1 MKSLTFRYPE
11 PMRVLF
17 CVIGFVPLLLLAGI
31 TIGQI
36 QLGSDI
42 PTRLWAFLIFS
53 ILPFIVIH
61 VVFTEL
67 RIEEDKLSLRRL
79 FWTRSVTWSDILQVK
94 HAPSVRRLNLST
106 PFGIISVHKQFR
118 GYPEIYRILRERIA
132 PAAFEP
138 PPSGLIVVSSSLLR
152 RLRFLM
158 PVVLVWLGWGA
169 SLNSNYIA
177 WAPYFYVAAI
187 MVLFSAFFLVFLQ
200 IEFNAHEI
208 RIVYPM
214 RTVTYAAN
222 DIREIKLVQGFK
234 DIALQ
239 LTFVNRSLKLGEG
252 ELEMPPERL
261 AEGLRLVYGI
271 QEIHPVN
278 AD

>member
-36 QLGSDI
+36 QLGSDG
-42 PTRLWAFLIFS
+42 PTRLWAFLICS
-53 ILPFIVIH
+53 LIPLLVIH

-67 RIEEDKLSLRRL
+67 RIAEDKISLRRL
-79 FWTRSVTWSDILQVK
+79 FWTKSVPWSEILTVK
-94 HAPSVRRLNLST
+94 HAPSVRRLNLDT

-138 PPSGLIVVSSSLLR
+138 VPAGFIVVSSSPFR
-152 RLRFLM
+152 RLRFVM
-158 PVVLVWLGWGA
+158 PIVLAWLGWGA
-169 SLNSNYIA
+169 SLNSHYVS
-177 WAPYFYVAAI
+177 WAPYFYVAAFI
-187 MVLFSAFFLVFLQ
+187 VLLSAIFLVFIQ
-200 IEFNAHEI
+200 IEFNEKEI
-208 RIVYPM
+208 RLVYPM
-214 RTVTYAAN
+214 RTVTYAV
-222 DIREIKLVQGFK
+222 DDMREIKLVQGFK

-239 LTFVNRSLKLGEG
+239 LSFVNRSLELGEA

-261 AEGLRLVYGI
+261 AEGLREVYGK
-271 QEIHPVN
+271 EIHSVH